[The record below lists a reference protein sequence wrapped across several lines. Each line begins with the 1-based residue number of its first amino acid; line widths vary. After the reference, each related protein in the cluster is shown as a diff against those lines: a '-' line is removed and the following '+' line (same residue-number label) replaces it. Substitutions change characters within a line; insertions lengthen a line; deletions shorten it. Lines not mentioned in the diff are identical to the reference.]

1 MSEITKEITKRLR
14 CSWKDAKEMIDQ
26 AERELNSINLDNR
39 KNAKDNNREEIL
51 EKVME
56 LWKTRKPTAEQID
69 AKKKKKEADALEQ
82 ERLEQRRKR
91 AKQLQKDADFRWC
104 IYIAASCGIVFLAN
118 SFFECRKRKTIEEY
132 MEEIG

>member
-1 MSEITKEITKRLR
+1 MNMSEITKEITKSLR
-14 CSWKDAKEMIDQ
+14 CSWKDAKEMIDH
-26 AERELNSINLDNR
+26 AERELKLDNS

-51 EKVME
+51 EKVAE
-56 LWKTRKPTAEQID
+56 LWKTRKPTAEEIE
-69 AKKKKKEADALEQ
+69 AKKKKKEAGALEQ

-104 IYIAASCGIVFLAN
+104 IYIAASCGVVFLAN
-118 SFFECRKRKTIEEY
+118 SLFECRKRKTIEEY